1 MRSSAGL
8 KNLVINGNN
17 NVLDGNN
24 AHTFLTVIGFLTSL
38 NGVKVTISDAT
49 FKNFNAH
56 DNSGSVLAMT
66 MGYGEANLNNVKFIE
81 NAGRYGGALSFAV
94 LTNVNINGCEFIKN
108 SATAD
113 GGAAY
118 VDSINFN
125 IKDTTFSQN
134 SAKNKGG
141 AVYESVRTTT
151 IDNSKFLENTAS
163 RGGALYYS
171 TGTVTC
177 TGSEFIK
184 NVATD
189 DAGAVYRNGPFN
201 DYNNVFRD
209 NSPDDFDYTGSD
221 EEDDTDSPSYSGD
234 SRYSGSSTGYRSID
248 KITVGDRQ
256 ISISN
261 NMLTLGVLNQI
272 FNKDFRNGHL
282 LVYID
287 GILVFNATTTDDLT
301 QIIIDLL
308 SLLLGKHE
316 IKVVFTDGNGNTNNY
331 TENITI

>member
-1 MRSSAGL
+1 MHFTYYNYLKGTGFDPLEFTFMHDVKEVTVHNYNELADALENAQKQIAPTCMINLAEGNYKATKNIVLRSSAGL

-24 AHTFLTVIGFLTSL
+24 AYTFLTVIGFLTSL

-151 IDNSKFLENTAS
+151 IDNSKFL
-163 RGGALYYS
+163 
-171 TGTVTC
+171 
-177 TGSEFIK
+177 
-184 NVATD
+184 
-189 DAGAVYRNGPFN
+189 
-201 DYNNVFRD
+201 
-209 NSPDDFDYTGSD
+209 
-221 EEDDTDSPSYSGD
+221 
-234 SRYSGSSTGYRSID
+234 
-248 KITVGDRQ
+248 
-256 ISISN
+256 
-261 NMLTLGVLNQI
+261 
-272 FNKDFRNGHL
+272 
-282 LVYID
+282 
-287 GILVFNATTTDDLT
+287 
-301 QIIIDLL
+301 
-308 SLLLGKHE
+308 
-316 IKVVFTDGNGNTNNY
+316 
-331 TENITI
+331 